1 MKESHVVTCFIE
13 NDGQVLIV
21 KRSSRV
27 GTYQQRWSGISG
39 YIEPGK
45 TAVEQAWQELD
56 EEVGLNSH
64 DTSLLKEGDVLIIND
79 EGLDRRWLIH
89 PFRFALIEKNKIKL
103 DWENTEYVWID
114 PERIPAYLTVPG
126 LYAAWKKVE

>member
-45 TAVEQAWQELD
+45 TAEEQAWQELD

-64 DTSLLKEGDVLIIND
+64 DTLLLKEGDVLVVND
-79 EGLDRRWLIH
+79 ERLDRRWLIH
-89 PFRFALIEKNKIKL
+89 PFRFAVVEKDKIRL
-103 DWENTEYVWID
+103 DWENTEHVWIN
-114 PERIPAYLTVPG
+114 PEQISAYQTVPG
-126 LYAAWKKVE
+126 LYAAWKKVK